1 MLNRVNLMGRLVRDP
16 ELRQTTG
23 GTPVATFTLAVEQDF
38 KDKATGERSADF
50 IDCVAW
56 RQTGEFVSRYLSK
69 GRMAIVDG
77 RLLARTWKD
86 KNGNSRKTVE
96 VVADHVYFAD
106 SRRESEASG
115 AGAPSY
121 SPYAT
126 PQTGAD
132 DFAEIDDDPGE
143 LPF

>member
-23 GTPVATFTLAVEQDF
+23 GTPVASFTLAVEQDF
-38 KDKATGERSADF
+38 KDKSTGERSADF
-50 IDCVAW
+50 IDIVAW

-77 RLLARTWKD
+77 RLQARTWKD

-106 SRRESEASG
+106 SRRDSDASG
-115 AGAPSY
+115 AGAPAY
-121 SPYAT
+121 APYAP

-132 DFAEIDDDPGE
+132 DFAEINDDDGE

>member
-1 MLNRVNLMGRLVRDP
+1 MLNRVNLMGRLTRDP
-16 ELRQTTG
+16 ELRRTAG
-23 GTPVATFTLAVEQDF
+23 GTPVATFSLAVEQDF
-38 KDKATGERSADF
+38 KDKSTGERSADF
-50 IDCVAW
+50 IDIVAW

-69 GRMAIVDG
+69 GRMCVVDG
-77 RLLARTWKD
+77 RLQARTWKD

-106 SRRESEASG
+106 SRRDSDASG
-115 AGAPSY
+115 AGAPAY
-121 SPYAT
+121 APYAP

-132 DFAEIDDDPGE
+132 DFAEMDDDDGE

>member
-16 ELRQTTG
+16 ELRQTAG
-23 GTPVATFTLAVEQDF
+23 GTPVATFSLAVEQDF
-38 KDKATGERSADF
+38 KDKSTGERSADF
-50 IDCVAW
+50 IDVVAW

-69 GRMAIVDG
+69 GRMCVVDG
-77 RLLARTWKD
+77 RLQARTWKD

-106 SRRESEASG
+106 SRRDSDASG
-115 AGAPSY
+115 AGAPAY
-121 SPYAT
+121 APYAP

-132 DFAEIDDDPGE
+132 DFAEINDDDGE

>member
-1 MLNRVNLMGRLVRDP
+1 MLNRVSLMGRLVRDP
-16 ELRQTTG
+16 ELRQTAG

-38 KDKATGERSADF
+38 KDKSTGERSADF
-50 IDCVAW
+50 IDIVAW

-77 RLLARTWKD
+77 RLQARTWKD

-106 SRRESEASG
+106 SRRDSDASG
-115 AGAPSY
+115 AGAPAY
-121 SPYAT
+121 APYAP

-132 DFAEIDDDPGE
+132 DFAEINDDDGE

>member
-38 KDKATGERSADF
+38 KDKSTGERSADF
-50 IDCVAW
+50 IDIVAW

-69 GRMAIVDG
+69 GRMCVVDG
-77 RLLARTWKD
+77 RLQARTWKD

-106 SRRESEASG
+106 SRRESDASG
-115 AGAPSY
+115 AGAPAH
-121 SPYAT
+121 SPYAP

>member
-16 ELRQTTG
+16 ELRQTAG
-23 GTPVATFTLAVEQDF
+23 GTPVATFSLAVEQDF
-38 KDKATGERSADF
+38 KDKSTGERSADF
-50 IDCVAW
+50 IDIVAW

-69 GRMAIVDG
+69 GRMCVVDG
-77 RLLARTWKD
+77 RLQARTWKD
-86 KNGNSRKTVE
+86 KNGNSRKTIE

-106 SRRESEASG
+106 SRRDSEASG
-115 AGAPSY
+115 AGVPAY
-121 SPYAT
+121 APYA
-126 PQTGAD
+126 PPRTGTD

>member
-38 KDKATGERSADF
+38 KDKSTGERSADF
-50 IDCVAW
+50 IDIVAW
-56 RQTGEFVSRYLSK
+56 QQTGEFVSRYLSK
-69 GRMAIVDG
+69 GRMCVVDG
-77 RLLARTWKD
+77 RLQARTWKD
-86 KNGNSRKTVE
+86 KSGNSRKTIE

-106 SRRESEASG
+106 SRRDSDASG
-115 AGAPSY
+115 AGAPAY
-121 SPYAT
+121 TPYT
-126 PQTGAD
+126 PPQTGAD
-132 DFAEIDDDPGE
+132 DFSEINDDDGE